1 MILWTFFLS
10 SSYEWNNNGL
20 CAHVERISSM
30 TEEQEKGV
38 KSLACDHLKCWLY
51 VFSLLSWFSF
61 YDFMAKV
68 NSQPEPNEYLHHF
81 SLHSIFPQFS
91 LMSQRIVFFFQQQ
104 NEETQLT
111 NDSEFIFYSTE
122 FITNTA
128 TSKTHIWL
136 GSVHRCNR
144 ETNGTAK
151 KKNLIIL
158 WSNSK
163 RMLVKEFATTA
174 IFYDYR
180 ISFWVC
186 PANEIT
192 KTN

>member
-30 TEEQEKGV
+30 TGEQEKGV

-61 YDFMAKV
+61 YDFMAKA

-81 SLHSIFPQFS
+81 SLHSIFSPVVS
-91 LMSQRIVFFFQQQ
+91 HKPENRLFFQQQ

-151 KKNLIIL
+151 KK
-158 WSNSK
+158 SYHFV
-163 RMLVKEFATTA
+163 VKFK
-174 IFYDYR
+174 
-180 ISFWVC
+180 
-186 PANEIT
+186 ANVG
-192 KTN
+192 